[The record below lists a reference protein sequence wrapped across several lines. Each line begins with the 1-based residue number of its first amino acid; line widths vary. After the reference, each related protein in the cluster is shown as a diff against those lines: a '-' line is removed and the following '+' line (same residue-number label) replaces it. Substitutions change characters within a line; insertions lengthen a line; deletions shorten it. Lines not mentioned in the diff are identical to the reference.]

1 MADQDKGKFKAIF
14 SFLEY
19 FVYAVVILIA
29 LESSGVEVGV
39 LLAGSAV
46 LLAGV
51 GLGLQILFQDII
63 SRVFILLNK
72 TVTVSDVV
80 EVDNKVANEQD
91 SIK

>member
-51 GLGLQILFQDII
+51 GLGLQILF
-63 SRVFILLNK
+63 
-72 TVTVSDVV
+72 
-80 EVDNKVANEQD
+80 
-91 SIK
+91 